1 MPEDSDIFYALW
13 RAAFVVAFAIL
24 PSFNPSGLNT
34 SLFME
39 IMLVSTGGSCLLL
52 FVAWRL
58 NHPLPFYRQ
67 LVIIN
72 DLLLVTATITNLG
85 PIASPLYEVYGLIIV
100 AAAMWFRRTG
110 AFIAAIA
117 AITLNGMAQQ
127 VNAGGAWYPTFNGTI
142 MWNTGAPF
150 LLIFAFFSGYLMRLR
165 DQEHVAVIKMQEEL
179 RLARTLQE
187 AMLPANT
194 PDIPGY
200 DIAVRFEPAREVGGD
215 VYDVRDLSANQ
226 TLVCLA
232 DLAGHS
238 VYGLV
243 HLSLVHSHLRAAA
256 DEGLPPAEIARSVNE
271 HVYEALQPDS
281 YAAVFIGILDHE
293 NHALKFVNCGHL
305 PPLLLRRGATDEV
318 EELFSGGIVLGGRKH
333 VRYRQKQVNL
343 GIGDTAVFYTDGIAE
358 ARDGHGE
365 FFGTEGVV
373 AVAQRNASA
382 SAEDLAEAI
391 LSAAHRFSS
400 DVREDDVTL
409 IVLRR
414 TA

>member
-39 IMLVSTGGSCLLL
+39 IMLVTTGGSCLLMFL
-52 FVAWRL
+52 AWRL
-58 NHPLPFYRQ
+58 NRPLPFYRQ

-85 PIASPLYEVYGLIIV
+85 PIAAPLYEVYGLIIV

-110 AFIAAIA
+110 ALITAVAAIV
-117 AITLNGMAQQ
+117 LNGMAQQ
-127 VNAGGAWYPTFNGTI
+127 VNAGGAWYPTLNGTI
-142 MWNTGAPF
+142 MWNMGAPF

-165 DQEHVAVIKMQEEL
+165 DQEHTAVIKMQSEL

-187 AMLPANT
+187 AMLPADT
-194 PDIPGY
+194 PDVPGY

-215 VYDVRDLSANQ
+215 VYDVRSLGESQ
-226 TLVCLA
+226 TLICLA

-281 YAAVFIGILDHE
+281 YAAVFIGVLDHAS
-293 NHALKFVNCGHL
+293 HALKFVNCGHL

-318 EELFSGGIVLGGRKH
+318 EELSSGGIVLGGSKH
-333 VRYRQKQVNL
+333 VAYQQKQITL
-343 GIGDTAVFYTDGIAE
+343 GIGDTVVFYTDGIAE

-373 AVAQRNASA
+373 GVAQRNATA

-391 LSAAHRFSS
+391 LTAAHRFSS